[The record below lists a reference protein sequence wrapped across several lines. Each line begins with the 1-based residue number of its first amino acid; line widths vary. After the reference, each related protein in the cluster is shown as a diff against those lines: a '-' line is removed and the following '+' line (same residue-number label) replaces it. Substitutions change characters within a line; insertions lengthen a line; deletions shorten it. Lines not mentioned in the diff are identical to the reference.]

1 VREDEVMP
9 LSPEEQRILREI
21 EANLTATDPAL
32 VQQVSET
39 TLYRHAARSIKWAL
53 VGFVGGLALM
63 LVTFWRMLPLGV
75 AGFLTML
82 VSLLVIERNVRKLG
96 RAGLEQVTRSLPGGS
111 FRQFCGGMAERWR
124 PRWRRADA

>member
-1 VREDEVMP
+1 MP

-111 FRQFCGGMAERWR
+111 FRQFWGGRAARWR
-124 PRWRRADA
+124 QRWRRDDA